1 MSRCTLSAYSSY
13 FELKLSD
20 VIFDF
25 VDFFAYENQS
35 ISRTGRFHL
44 GILAR
49 NCINGSRYKGI
60 LLWHVF
66 SANAYIMNVVSE
78 VLRSPISSSFGL
90 FSDKAVAFSFT

>member
-44 GILAR
+44 RILAR

-90 FSDKAVAFSFT
+90 FSDEAVAFSFT